1 MKKIAVP
8 LAAGAFSS
16 HFGGADAFALF
27 TAEGPGAEIA
37 SAAIVAAPAHEH
49 GSFPRWLRDQEVT
62 AILAGGMGQRA
73 SAILTA
79 WGIEVVLGV
88 EGGDPEALARDYLAG
103 RLASSGSLCGGG
115 GLHGCDDHEHGH
127 GNGNGHHHHH
137 HHHHDHGHR
146 QDG

>member
-88 EGGDPEALARDYLAG
+88 EGGDPEVLARAYLAG
-103 RLASSGSLCGGG
+103 RLTSSGSLCGGG
-115 GLHGCDDHEHGH
+115 GLHACGDHDHEHGH
-127 GNGNGHHHHH
+127 HHEHRQQ
-137 HHHHDHGHR
+137 HGHGHGQGHSR
-146 QDG
+146 